1 MGLFED
7 FGEALPADKREAF
20 KADVSALDGAVKIDS
35 RETVDKL
42 AIENP
47 FMKSA
52 IDSAISRAVE
62 SHDAKFKA
70 EKLPG
75 MIEEEIKR
83 RGPKPKDPELAAALE
98 RVEALEKAKKQAEDA
113 NIRMA
118 QLSKVLPV
126 VTELGLDAKWAD
138 RLIGDT
144 DAETEEL
151 VKAFK
156 ADVTKARDG
165 YTEKI
170 LKERFGNQG
179 MPPRGGSA
187 PTSRED
193 LQQKYNE
200 LMQKKQFQQA
210 LVVQA
215 EMQRLGEK

>member
-1 MGLFED
+1 
-7 FGEALPADKREAF
+7 
-20 KADVSALDGAVKIDS
+20 
-35 RETVDKL
+35 
-42 AIENP
+42 
-47 FMKSA
+47 
-52 IDSAISRAVE
+52 
-62 SHDAKFKA
+62 
-70 EKLPG
+70 LPG
-75 MIEEEIKR
+75 LIEEEIKK

-118 QLSKVLPV
+118 QLSKVIPV
-126 VTELGLDAKWAD
+126 ITELGLDAKWAD
-138 RLIGDT
+138 RLIGNT
-144 DAETEEL
+144 DAETEETIN
-151 VKAFK
+151 AFK
-156 ADVTKARDG
+156 ADVTKVRDS

-179 MPPRGGSA
+179 MPPKGGSA
-187 PTSRED
+187 PTSREA